1 MNISSKEVKYSS
13 VYSAVLELL
22 NSRQGLASVNHS
34 TLARMSRVSRP
45 WIYKYV
51 GKTKEDI
58 IKRTTEHYIDELFR
72 HRKLPV
78 INELKEL
85 RKFIREDSLSFLQ
98 QAQNHP
104 HLIPLIFIYFES
116 TGPIGQIVRDS
127 FRQYSKRLG
136 KDIQR
141 FLDISKNDA
150 DLISELI
157 SITRIGLAFFL
168 VRGERPHSKGSFDL
182 QDLKRT
188 YSQLKQIL

>member
-1 MNISSKEVKYSS
+1 MSTSSKEIKYRA

-22 NSRQGLASVNHS
+22 NSRQGLAGVNHS

-51 GKTKEDI
+51 GKTKEDV

-85 RKFIREDSLSFLQ
+85 RHFIREDSLSFLQ

-116 TGPIGQIVRDS
+116 TGPIGQIVRES

-141 FLDISKNDA
+141 FLEISKSDA

-157 SITRIGLAFFL
+157 SMTRIGLAFFL
-168 VRGERPHSKGSFDL
+168 VRGDRPNSKGSFDL

-188 YSQLKQIL
+188 YTQLKQIL